1 MGYLKVDDKYLSR
14 GLKPLEFSILAKVEE
29 FTSKGNYC
37 YITNSSLAKLFGV
50 SDRTIKACIK
60 KLIEKGLLKKTSIE
74 INEEG
79 KKKRILTIPGIQKPN
94 PIGEETAPNPI
105 GNIKKRAKQNAP
117 KIPTQEEFKEFFKG
131 QGYEKLADG
140 FYNYCTNEMGWEN
153 INNWQ
158 AFAKDYMKRRYDL
171 IKTKKPNKTKVTKKN
186 HKSNEIP
193 TQEEFKE
200 FFKGQGYEKL
210 ADGFYNYCTNEMGWE
225 NINNWQAFA
234 KDYMKRRY
242 DLIKTKKPNKTKVT
256 KKNHKSNGKVP
267 QEDIEALRLELE
279 KMHDEPIAPL
289 KRA

>member
-1 MGYLKVDDKYLSR
+1 MGYLKINDKFLSC
-14 GLKPLEFSILAKVEE
+14 GLKPLEFLILAKVEE

-74 INEEG
+74 INEKG

-94 PIGEETAPNPI
+94 PIVEETAPNPI
-105 GNIKKRAKQNAP
+105 GSIKKRAKQNAP

-171 IKTKKPNKTKVTKKN
+171 IKTKKPNKTK
-186 HKSNEIP
+186 
-193 TQEEFKE
+193 
-200 FFKGQGYEKL
+200 
-210 ADGFYNYCTNEMGWE
+210 A
-225 NINNWQAFA
+225 A
-234 KDYMKRRY
+234 
-242 DLIKTKKPNKTKVT
+242 

-267 QEDIEALRLELE
+267 QENRKALRLEL
-279 KMHDEPIAPL
+279 K
-289 KRA
+289 K

>member
-1 MGYLKVDDKYLSR
+1 MGFLKVDDKYLSR

-74 INEEG
+74 INEKG
-79 KKKRILTIPGIQKPN
+79 KTRRILTIPGIQKPN
-94 PIGEETAPNPI
+94 PIVGETAPHSI
-105 GNIKKRAKQNAP
+105 GSTKKRAKQNAP

-140 FYNYCTNEMGWEN
+140 FYNYCTSEMGWEN

-158 AFAKDYMKRRYDL
+158 AYAKKYIKEPYDL
-171 IKTKKPNKTKVTKKN
+171 TKTKKPKATKKN

-193 TQEEFKE
+193 NQEE
-200 FFKGQGYEKL
+200 
-210 ADGFYNYCTNEMGWE
+210 
-225 NINNWQAFA
+225 
-234 KDYMKRRY
+234 R
-242 DLIKTKKPNKTKVT
+242 
-256 KKNHKSNGKVP
+256 
-267 QEDIEALRLELE
+267 EALRREIE
-279 KMHDEPIAPL
+279 KMANEPIAPL